1 MANKILDTHKYCNQ
15 KSYNGQP
22 PRPGEVLVPF
32 WCNKDLQLDNDTCI
46 PENFTTWKKGGYHFL
61 IGFAPIRESAYV
73 EYMQDFNRQINSF
86 LDTWRAGRCI
96 TGYRPDGTPI
106 TCPKSKSVPDASKKD
121 FWNATTRK
129 RQKSRKHCPLI
140 LSMMVTALTTSCPH
154 LHHLRKS
161 SVQSLTAPKMITM
174 KFSLPA

>member
-1 MANKILDTHKYCNQ
+1 MANRALDPHKYSDQ

-61 IGFAPIRESAYV
+61 IGSAPIRESAYT
-73 EYMQDFNRQINSF
+73 EYLQDFNRQINSF

-106 TCPKSKSVPDASKKD
+106 TCSKSEKCTGCP
-121 FWNATTRK
+121 
-129 RQKSRKHCPLI
+129 QK
-140 LSMMVTALTTSCPH
+140 TSCPH
-154 LHHLRKS
+154 PHHLRKS

-174 KFSLPA
+174 KFSLPT